1 MTVSVI
7 VPVHNYG
14 RYLGQVVD
22 SLRNQVYADWE
33 CVLVDDG
40 SSDETA
46 GIAST
51 LAADDRR
58 IAYLGQDL
66 GRAPSGPS
74 GPSAARNAG
83 LAASSGEFVQFLDA
97 DDFLGSRKLRHQLD
111 VFARQPEADIVYGKV
126 RYFMEGGTD
135 SAEETE
141 RSWTAGSAR
150 HAVSGRGDEIL
161 EPLVDENFMVVEAP
175 LIRRSLLEKVG
186 GFDPNVRRME
196 DWELWLRCALAG
208 AQFVHDGGEDDE
220 LPHVQIHPSSSS
232 QDQVAMHRAAVE
244 VRQGVES
251 RLPTAALRRL
261 NRRRI
266 HEHLAVIGML
276 EGLGGRLGV
285 GMRCLLTAG
294 FSERRANWLAWG
306 LVMPLVR
313 VPPGRWAMG
322 KLRAFRANR
331 RGEEVRE
338 WRTEWP

>member
-22 SLRNQVYADWE
+22 SLRGQVYSDWE

-46 GIAST
+46 GIAAA
-51 LAADDRR
+51 LAGEDSR
-58 IAYLGQDL
+58 IVYLGQ
-66 GRAPSGPS
+66 APL

-97 DDFLGSRKLRHQLD
+97 DDFLGPRKLRHQLD
-111 VFARQPEADIVYGKV
+111 VFARQPEADLVYGGA
-126 RYFMEGGTD
+126 RYFIEGGTD
-135 SAEETE
+135 SAGDAEL
-141 RSWTAGSAR
+141 SWTGRSAPQ
-150 HAVSGRGDEIL
+150 AVSGYGDEIL
-161 EPLVDENFMVVEAP
+161 RPLVDENLMVVEAP
-175 LIRRSLLEKVG
+175 LIRRSLLDKVG

-208 AQFVHDGGEDDE
+208 ACFVHDGGGEDEE
-220 LPHVQIHPSSSS
+220 LPHVRIHPSSSS

-244 VRQGVES
+244 VRQAVES
-251 RLPTAALRRL
+251 RLPTPALRRL

-306 LVMPLVR
+306 ALMPLVR

-322 KLRAFRANR
+322 KVRTLRANR